1 MRRVDIDVSGGLV
14 LVDGNLAEANGPLVL
29 DAPKSH
35 LKRVLRTG
43 PSLAAR
49 IGRHW
54 ETLPGGGRL
63 GHSNASVTARHYA
76 RPVAGRDEQ
85 VAEASDFWLN
95 GHDHK
100 RTDRRPE
107 DDDGSTSV
115 WTSTGL

>member
-1 MRRVDIDVSGGLV
+1 MEIDVSGGLV
-14 LVDGNLAEANGPLVL
+14 LVDGNPAEVNGTLVF
-29 DAPKSH
+29 DTPPKSH
-35 LKRVLRTG
+35 QKRVLRTG

-54 ETLPGGGRL
+54 ETLPGGCRL

-76 RPVAGRDEQ
+76 RPVAGRDER
-85 VAEASDFWLN
+85 VADASDFWLN

-100 RTDRRPE
+100 RTDRGPE

-115 WTSTGL
+115 

>member
-1 MRRVDIDVSGGLV
+1 MEIDVSGGLV
-14 LVDGNLAEANGPLVL
+14 LVDGNPAEVNGTLVF
-29 DAPKSH
+29 DTPQVPSEA
-35 LKRVLRTG
+35 VLRTG
-43 PSLAAR
+43 PSLATR

-85 VAEASDFWLN
+85 VAETSDFWLN

-107 DDDGSTSV
+107 DDDGSTYV
-115 WTSTGL
+115 

>member
-1 MRRVDIDVSGGLV
+1 MAASAQQRTRHLRVGEAFALRRVEIDVSGGLV
-14 LVDGNLAEANGPLVL
+14 LVDGNPAEANGPLVF

-85 VAEASDFWLN
+85 VS
-95 GHDHK
+95 G
-100 RTDRRPE
+100 
-107 DDDGSTSV
+107 
-115 WTSTGL
+115 